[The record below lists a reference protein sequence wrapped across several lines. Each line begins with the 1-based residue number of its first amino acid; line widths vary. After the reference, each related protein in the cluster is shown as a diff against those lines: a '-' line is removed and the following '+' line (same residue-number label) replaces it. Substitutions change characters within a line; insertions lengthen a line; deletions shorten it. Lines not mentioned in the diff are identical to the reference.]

1 MANILIL
8 SAGTRNKVVQYFRK
22 ELAGRGKVYATDCS
36 SLAPAI
42 YEADEAILVPRIT
55 EPGYVEQIL
64 EICREKRITG
74 VLSLIDPELTLLA
87 QHREAFLAVGSTPII
102 SSAEAVAVCLDKY
115 RMYEKLGEMGI
126 PTGRC
131 FLKKEDFLE
140 AVQRGEMTYPVF
152 VKPAKGSASLGI
164 SRVDGANEL
173 DFYCAQGPDMMIQE
187 YMDDTEYG
195 ADVYIDMITGKTV
208 SIFLKE
214 KIRMRAGET
223 DKSVS
228 VKDDGL
234 FDLIRHFV
242 ETMEF
247 RGVIDIDIFRV
258 DGEYYISEVNPRF
271 GGGYPHA
278 WECGVNMPAMI
289 LKNLEGQPN
298 EEAVGAYDEGI
309 GMMTY
314 KESMTLRL
322 EKKRPFCRRRPKW
335 RRRVGNRLREFPGQ
349 ESEVPAA
356 LPHRMRHGGFHGFY
370 HIDSVQQRFRP
381 L

>member
-187 YMDDTEYG
+187 YMDGTEYG

-298 EEAVGAYDEGI
+298 EEAVGAYEEGI
-309 GMMTY
+309 CMMKY
-314 KESMTLRL
+314 NEIMTRRL
-322 EKKRPFCRRRPKW
+322 EK
-335 RRRVGNRLREFPGQ
+335 
-349 ESEVPAA
+349 
-356 LPHRMRHGGFHGFY
+356 
-370 HIDSVQQRFRP
+370 
-381 L
+381 

>member
-1 MANILIL
+1 MRMANILIL

-55 EPGYVEQIL
+55 EPGYVEYIL
-64 EICREKRITG
+64 EICRKKRITG

-87 QHREAFLAVGSTPII
+87 EHREEFLAAGSTPVI
-102 SSAEAVAVCLDKY
+102 SPAEAVAVCLDKY
-115 RMYEKLGEMGI
+115 RMYEKLGELGI

-131 FLKKEDFLE
+131 FMEKEAFRE
-140 AVQRGEMTYPVF
+140 AVGRGEMTYPVF

-164 SRVDGANEL
+164 SRVDGPGEL
-173 DFYCAQGPDMMIQE
+173 EFYCGREPDMMIQE
-187 YMDDTEYG
+187 YMDGTEYG
-195 ADVYIDMITGKTV
+195 ADVYVDMITGKTV

-228 VKDDGL
+228 VKDERL
-234 FDLIRHFV
+234 FGLIRSFA
-242 ETMEF
+242 ETMGF
-247 RGVIDIDIFRV
+247 RGIIDIDIFRV

-289 LKNLEGQPN
+289 LRNLEGQPN
-298 EEAVGAYDEGI
+298 EEAVGAYEEGI
-309 GMMTY
+309 CMMKY
-314 KESMTLRL
+314 NEIMTRKL
-322 EKKRPFCRRRPKW
+322 
-335 RRRVGNRLREFPGQ
+335 
-349 ESEVPAA
+349 
-356 LPHRMRHGGFHGFY
+356 
-370 HIDSVQQRFRP
+370 
-381 L
+381 

>member
-22 ELAGRGKVYATDCS
+22 ELAGRGKVFATDCS

-55 EPGYVEQIL
+55 EPGYVEHIL

-87 QHREAFLAVGSTPII
+87 EHREEFLAVGSTPII
-102 SSAEAVAVCLDKY
+102 SPAEAVAVSLNKY
-115 RMYEKLGEMGI
+115 RMYEKLGELGI

-131 FLKKEDFLE
+131 FMKKEDFLE
-140 AVQRGEMTYPVF
+140 AVRRGEMTYPVF

-164 SRVDGANEL
+164 SRVNGTDEL
-173 DFYCAQGPDMMIQE
+173 DFCCAQGADMMIQE
-187 YMDDTEYG
+187 YMDGTEYG

-228 VKDDGL
+228 VKDERL
-234 FDLIRHFV
+234 FDLIRRFV
-242 ETMEF
+242 EIMGF
-247 RGVIDIDIFRV
+247 RGIIDIDIFRV

-278 WECGVNMPAMI
+278 WACGVNMPAMI

-298 EEAVGAYDEGI
+298 EEDIGAYEEGI
-309 GMMTY
+309 CMMKY
-314 KESMTLRL
+314 NEIMTR
-322 EKKRPFCRRRPKW
+322 KMGK
-335 RRRVGNRLREFPGQ
+335 
-349 ESEVPAA
+349 
-356 LPHRMRHGGFHGFY
+356 
-370 HIDSVQQRFRP
+370 
-381 L
+381 